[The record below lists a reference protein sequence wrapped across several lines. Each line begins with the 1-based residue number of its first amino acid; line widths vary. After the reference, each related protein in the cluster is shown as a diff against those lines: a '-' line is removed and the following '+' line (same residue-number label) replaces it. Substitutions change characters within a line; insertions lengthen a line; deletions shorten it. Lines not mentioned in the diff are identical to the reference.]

1 MSLLLVMV
9 VGTTSPL
16 TLADDR
22 DDEADKVIQWVAEGR
37 ILSLEQLLDMHSDR
51 LRGRL
56 LDLDLEL
63 EREHGRI
70 IYEIEMIDEQG
81 LIRKFELD
89 AATGELLQ
97 EEIND

>member
-56 LDLDLEL
+56 LDLEL